1 MNLFL
6 ATDKYSIHIQCSVI
20 NDEYIDVHVLEKHS
34 NYNIHFD
41 GVTARKQ
48 EWDSLSSEESSNA
61 SQLLKRVYNVTM
73 EQIKWLVTFYRME
86 GKDTYYINRLYA
98 RINVPYKEDVLC
110 NAIRNIFTTFV
121 RET

>member
-48 EWDSLSSEESSNA
+48 EWDSLSSEEASNA

>member
-20 NDEYIDVHVLEKHS
+20 NDEYIDVHVLEKHI

-48 EWDSLSSEESSNA
+48 EWDSLSSEEASNA

>member
-20 NDEYIDVHVLEKHS
+20 NDEYIDVHVLEKHR

-48 EWDSLSSEESSNA
+48 EWDSLSSEEASNA
-61 SQLLKRVYNVTM
+61 SRLLKRVYNVTM